1 MKPFPPFG
9 EKQNKIEGNN
19 VKHELKS
26 EESKGV
32 QSEEKDI
39 KQLSTQMNQNHKMTA
54 ATTTSSTSTTAHHQH
69 HDASSDTNA
78 TTTATSSNLPQNT
91 DNTTTSPT
99 MTSTNPDNHHPQ

>member
-1 MKPFPPFG
+1 MKPFPTFG

-39 KQLSTQMNQNHKMTA
+39 N
-54 ATTTSSTSTTAHHQH
+54 
-69 HDASSDTNA
+69 SDKGILWTY
-78 TTTATSSNLPQNT
+78 
-91 DNTTTSPT
+91 
-99 MTSTNPDNHHPQ
+99 HEGI